1 MYRLNLPRQF
11 LPKPPASSVPIL
23 HLPRSDAT
31 FGSKILLVLVR
42 IQVLTLS
49 RNTFNLSNSQVKS
62 TISFKKK
69 EKKKE
74 SPSIIY
80 SLPEQNWE
88 FLGLHSVWN
97 GIFGF
102 EFEFQKFQNWL
113 TMPLEIPLFRQLQ
126 RGLLFPWKR

>member
-31 FGSKILLVLVR
+31 FGSKKLLVLVR

-102 EFEFQKFQNWL
+102 EFEFQKFQN
-113 TMPLEIPLFRQLQ
+113 
-126 RGLLFPWKR
+126 